1 MHCVIPLAGPQLSH
15 PRHGLIPK
23 YPVDGVPLLRR
34 TLESRAGWL
43 AGQLGSRDLIFVL
56 REGAELREIRAAI
69 ENWFAG
75 CRIMVLSQPT
85 QGAILSAL
93 AGAALVSE
101 LDAPLIVDLADII
114 YEADTDIAASF
125 ADDPSLGALVPYF
138 EANDA
143 CYSYLTFKSDGFVA
157 FAAEKK
163 VISSHAS
170 AGTYIFRSAG
180 HFIAAAGRSLAE
192 FRDELTVG
200 DALFVCPALN
210 SVVRQGMRVS
220 PFEVRNVRSVS
231 KLLHAADSVRAGKP
245 SATNF
250 AKSIA
255 S

>member
-1 MHCVIPLAGPQLSH
+1 MPHYGPVPADPRRHPVGAGE
-15 PRHGLIPK
+15 
-23 YPVDGVPLLRR
+23 RR
-34 TLESRAGWL
+34 AR
-43 AGQLGSRDLIFVL
+43 F
-56 REGAELREIRAAI
+56 
-69 ENWFAG
+69 
-75 CRIMVLSQPT
+75 
-85 QGAILSAL
+85 
-93 AGAALVSE
+93 E

-170 AGTYIFRSAG
+170 AGTCHLPVRG
-180 HFIAAAGRSLAE
+180 LFIAAAGRSLAE

-210 SVVRQGMRVS
+210 SGAARHARGAIRGAVS
-220 PFEVRNVRSVS
+220 AR
-231 KLLHAADSVRAGKP
+231 
-245 SATNF
+245 
-250 AKSIA
+250 
-255 S
+255 